1 MAETELAV
9 AVPAGPPKVIIH
21 ATDTA
26 WIRVSDGDSAVV
38 FQGILAA
45 GGRFEVPERV
55 TAPVLRAGNAGSV
68 YLLIDGAPYGP
79 LGGPGS
85 VVKNLSLRAA
95 DIERRVPQAS
105 AEAIGVDPGDDTLQ
119 RAEAV
124 LPQ

>member
-1 MAETELAV
+1 M
-9 AVPAGPPKVIIH
+9 IDQ
-21 ATDTA
+21 ATGAA
-26 WIRVSDGDSAVV
+26 WIGVREGDAGVI
-38 FQGILAA
+38 FEGTLAA
-45 GGRFEVPERV
+45 GGQFEIPERI
-55 TAPVLRAGNAGSV
+55 TEPLLRAGNAGAV

-79 LGGPGS
+79 VGGSGS

>member
-1 MAETELAV
+1 MV
-9 AVPAGPPKVIIH
+9 IH
-21 ATDTA
+21 ATGAA
-26 WIRVSDGDSAVV
+26 WIRVSDVDAAVI
-38 FQGILAA
+38 FQGTLAA
-45 GGRFEVPERV
+45 GGRYEVPERV
-55 TAPVLRAGNAGSV
+55 TAPLLRAGNAGSV

-85 VVKNLSLRAA
+85 VIKNLSLRAA

-105 AEAIGVDPGDDTLQ
+105 AEAIGVDPGGDAEQ